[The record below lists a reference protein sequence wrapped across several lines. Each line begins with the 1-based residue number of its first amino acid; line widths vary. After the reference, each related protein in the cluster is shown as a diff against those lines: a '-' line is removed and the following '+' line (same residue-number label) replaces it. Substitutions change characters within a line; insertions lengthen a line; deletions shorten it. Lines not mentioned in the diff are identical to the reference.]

1 MVLIHRLISTC
12 LGIGYTPKGGGTVAA
27 VVGCLAWY
35 FAWAGGN
42 SHLWAWQVLVTLVI
56 LFAGVY
62 SAGKMER
69 YWGED
74 SYRIVIDEVA
84 GMCITLLFVPVRWP
98 YVAIGL
104 VLFRFF
110 DIAKPLYIRRMEH
123 IGGGWGVMMDDVL
136 AGLYANLLLEIVVWI
151 KPW

>member
-1 MVLIHRLISTC
+1 
-12 LGIGYTPKGGGTVAA
+12 
-27 VVGCLAWY
+27 
-35 FAWAGGN
+35 
-42 SHLWAWQVLVTLVI
+42 
-56 LFAGVY
+56 
-62 SAGKMER
+62 
-69 YWGED
+69 
-74 SYRIVIDEVA
+74 
-84 GMCITLLFVPVRWP
+84 VPVRWP